1 MTFLHRGRPVF
12 GRIGRP
18 SEPAPE
24 PVAQATGPP
33 VAAPAPAGVTD
44 DLRAAIASLLCQV
57 WPTDIYLNAEGNAN
71 KIRGIADIVMDV
83 VRPELEQLLAQ
94 LPPDG
99 QGRWRQGTK
108 NPRNLYVHQ
117 GDDETG
123 QPVGQLYSAEL
134 AALVCDAVNAQQ
146 ARGEA

>member
-1 MTFLHRGRPVF
+1 MSDETAPGPDLRQMIVNTIISATHIPG
-12 GRIGRP
+12 
-18 SEPAPE
+18 SSDCDCEPALVIE
-24 PVAQATGPP
+24 
-33 VAAPAPAGVTD
+33 
-44 DLRAAIASLLCQV
+44 ASLM
-57 WPTDIYLNAEGNAN
+57 EGNRIIDVEATPEVL
-71 KIRGIADIVMDV
+71 ADAAMVA
-83 VRPELEQLLAQ
+83 VRHELDRRDAEIKQLLAQ
-94 LPPDG
+94 LPSDG
-99 QGRWRQGTK
+99 KGRWRQGTK

>member
-1 MTFLHRGRPVF
+1 MSDFVQVLASRLRE
-12 GRIGRP
+12 RD
-18 SEPAPE
+18 
-24 PVAQATGPP
+24 AT
-33 VAAPAPAGVTD
+33 
-44 DLRAAIASLLCQV
+44 I
-57 WPTDIYLNAEGNAN
+57 
-71 KIRGIADIVMDV
+71 
-83 VRPELEQLLAQ
+83 EQLLAQ

-123 QPVGQLYSAEL
+123 QPVGQMYSAEL

-146 ARGEA
+146 ARGDELAAVREFAADFDPRKEGDHA

>member
-1 MTFLHRGRPVF
+1 MSDETT
-12 GRIGRP
+12 
-18 SEPAPE
+18 PARFRSKFW
-24 PVAQATGPP
+24 
-33 VAAPAPAGVTD
+33 D
-44 DLRAAIASLLCQV
+44 DL
-57 WPTDIYLNAEGNAN
+57 AEGM
-71 KIRGIADIVMDV
+71 KD
-83 VRPELEQLLAQ
+83 PEFRRAFEEQQAEMLAQ

>member
-1 MTFLHRGRPVF
+1 M
-12 GRIGRP
+12 
-18 SEPAPE
+18 SEPTLRDQIQAVLDRLPE
-24 PVAQATGPP
+24 DRTGALADELVVALA
-33 VAAPAPAGVTD
+33 
-44 DLRAAIASLLCQV
+44 
-57 WPTDIYLNAEGNAN
+57 
-71 KIRGIADIVMDV
+71 
-83 VRPELEQLLAQ
+83 AQ

-99 QGRWRQGTK
+99 RGRWRQGTK

-117 GDDETG
+117 GDDEVG

>member
-1 MTFLHRGRPVF
+1 MSDFVQVLASRLRE
-12 GRIGRP
+12 RD
-18 SEPAPE
+18 
-24 PVAQATGPP
+24 AT
-33 VAAPAPAGVTD
+33 
-44 DLRAAIASLLCQV
+44 I
-57 WPTDIYLNAEGNAN
+57 
-71 KIRGIADIVMDV
+71 
-83 VRPELEQLLAQ
+83 EQLLAQ

-123 QPVGQLYSAEL
+123 QPVGQMYSAEL